1 MLDFNI
7 VYALLIAVGVVIFVR
22 FVKPYLKKNNI
33 NVYEEIKLFLL
44 VSGYAFRDDK
54 IKAIS
59 ATALEVVKSME
70 QLSFSADEKH
80 YLAVDEVFRKL
91 LDEFDIELDEEI
103 IETIVRIA
111 VSALPPT
118 NQQIK

>member
-7 VYALLIAVGVVIFVR
+7 LYALLIAVGVVIFVR
-22 FVKPYLKKNNI
+22 FAKPYLKKNNI
-33 NVYEEIKLFLL
+33 NIYEEIKLFLL
-44 VSGYAFRDDK
+44 VSGYAFRDEK

-80 YLAVDEVFRKL
+80 YLAVGEVFRRL

-103 IETIVRIA
+103 IETIIRIA

-118 NQQIK
+118 NQ

>member
-33 NVYEEIKLFLL
+33 NIYEEIKLFLL
-44 VSGYAFRDDK
+44 VSGYAFRDEK

-80 YLAVDEVFRKL
+80 YLAVDEIFRRL

-103 IETIVRIA
+103 IETIIRIA

-118 NQQIK
+118 NQQIN